1 MSRDNPRLSD
11 PRRPALYIG
20 DGEKSP
26 SKFDRGS
33 VEAAPDSLPQST
45 FSRAPGSPGL
55 SRSGPRE
62 EETVRPQ
69 FYRGNIETSGAS
81 QTDLE
86 PPVQRLQYYGAA
98 KALNNNNNNNDQQEI
113 LSTGEIYQP
122 LRQAVEARPELEAG
136 GEEIQDMQDLRD
148 HFQTQHGQTFHQA
161 RQAGHSSTF
170 QRYQTNTNTGDSG
183 GCSSFSRVKCFF
195 LFFIILYFLTAT
207 LNSVTF
213 YPVPL

>member
-1 MSRDNPRLSD
+1 M
-11 PRRPALYIG
+11 
-20 DGEKSP
+20 
-26 SKFDRGS
+26 
-33 VEAAPDSLPQST
+33 EAAPDSLPQSS
-45 FSRAPGSPGL
+45 FSRAVPGRSGQ

-62 EETVRPQ
+62 EEEELRPQ

-98 KALNNNNNNNDQQEI
+98 KALNNNNNQQQEEI

-148 HFQTQHGQTFHQA
+148 HFQAQHGQTFHQA
-161 RQAGHSSTF
+161 RQAGHSRTYS
-170 QRYQTNTNTGDSG
+170 RYQTNTNTGDPG
-183 GCSSFSRVKCFF
+183 GVLLS
-195 LFFIILYFLTAT
+195 L
-207 LNSVTF
+207 
-213 YPVPL
+213 